1 MEPCPPSVG
10 YGNDKGK
17 NFSRISTL
25 GALIL
30 RGRGDEGFPN
40 LKFAFESR

>member
-30 RGRGDEGFPN
+30 RGRGVQGFLN
-40 LKFAFESR
+40 LKFAFGR

>member
-17 NFSRISTL
+17 NFSLISPL
-25 GALIL
+25 AALIL
-30 RGRGDEGFPN
+30 RGRGNEGFLNP
-40 LKFAFESR
+40 KFAFESR